1 MDVDED
7 EFLGV
12 LQASSK
18 KFSEDWVIPH
28 RVLRDW
34 MWSLRFLNPELQEDF
49 VDTFQAGDLFLE
61 MIDALLAPNARGKE
75 KPSGGQYHVNPK
87 SLFRCVL

>member
-1 MDVDED
+1 MVVVVVVVY
-7 EFLGV
+7 L
-12 LQASSK
+12 
-18 KFSEDWVIPH
+18 P
-28 RVLRDW
+28 
-34 MWSLRFLNPELQEDF
+34 P
-49 VDTFQAGDLFLE
+49 QAGDLFLE